1 MPVRNREMG
10 RAEGVG
16 KPPRFPAALICL
28 LRGHRYD
35 PAIMRMS
42 PIPMVHCDRCGR
54 EF

>member
-1 MPVRNREMG
+1 MSRNREMR

-16 KPPRFPAALICL
+16 KPARFPAALICL
-28 LRGHRYD
+28 AVGHRYD
-35 PAIMRMS
+35 PAIMLVN